1 MNIFKRLFAAL
12 QQEGVEYLVAGG
24 VAVNLY
30 GIERATGD
38 IDIVLNLDEENMNRF
53 IAAAGKLGLAPKE
66 PVALETLRDPVQRK
80 QWVEKKHQSVFS
92 LLDPKAPFFQ
102 LNVLIQTPFP
112 FAEVYAERETMRYG
126 EVDIPVIPIPALIK
140 MKTASDRPQDK
151 SDVFYLK
158 KILKDWQH
166 E

>member
-1 MNIFKRLFAAL
+1 MNIFKRFFAAL
-12 QQEGVEYLVAGG
+12 QQEGVQYLVAGG

-30 GIERATGD
+30 GIERATAD
-38 IDIVLNLDEENMNRF
+38 IDIVLKLDNENIDRF
-53 IAAAGKLGLAPKE
+53 IAAAGKLGLASKE
-66 PVALETLRDPVQRK
+66 PVALETLRDPAQRK
-80 QWVEKKHQSVFS
+80 QWVDKKHLAVFS
-92 LLDPKAPFFQ
+92 LIDPKASFFL
-102 LNVLIQTPFP
+102 LNIFVQTPFP
-112 FAEVYAERETMRYG
+112 FEEVYAARETMRYE